1 MKRYL
6 ALMMAIITLVAIV
19 LIPPFVH
26 WHQQKEAW
34 LLARPNDQSSTDS
47 FSPRHMLNG
56 LKAWYKLHDSEATPT
71 RLTLSLDQ
79 QDLEDLTAKRD
90 DALSEGWIQPKHKKP
105 LPATLTV
112 DGKRMNASVRLRG
125 NQPDHISAD
134 KWSLKV
140 HLKQGARL
148 HGIRRFSLQA
158 PYTRSFHTEAIIADT
173 MRSVG
178 VLAPRIDYVD
188 VEINGNH
195 IGIMQMTEEFDTP
208 LLEFQ
213 GRRSGPMLQLD
224 DAHTWEVVRA
234 TERHWLDNKNE
245 SGGNADP
252 FNKVAWWDL
261 FSGWQSARLKAYGK
275 HKKRRKSED
284 LNAAQFQWMA
294 FTDNQKQPSDIFDI
308 DAFVDFYIVCEY
320 FHAHN
325 LAQWINARLHFNTIT
340 ARFEPIAYDADIHF
354 QPMQRNIRESQL
366 TCLNP
371 RNDLA
376 RTLMH
381 DNAFAS
387 HLIKR
392 ISDLDV
398 QLTSEQFAKTV
409 AERDIYY
416 RQKLA
421 ADYPWLPEFR
431 LTKQH
436 CRRLC
441 DLNASD
447 FALSIAGKKALPK
460 ADSVPLN
467 DIPPV
472 VKAYLGVGES
482 GPFLELRNRIHSE
495 VIVDNVSSKSQ
506 SSSPLF
512 PPADEHG
519 LTAATTQSP
528 MTLGP
533 VGMSGFSTY
542 PRIDLKETT
551 LTDEDTLSLQVTIP
565 GLGMQQSVLKPVPLP
580 QPVSIPQPM
589 SRDELLQRYPFFSF
603 NESANELQVE
613 TGRWHI
619 DELLILPR
627 DIALVVYADT
637 QLLFAP
643 TAGLV
648 LNGDLTVHGDA
659 SKPVL
664 FDASDATSGWYGV
677 FSHRADSVLSI
688 KHSTFNA
695 TRGFEIPGWRQR
707 AGLLFYRARV
717 VLDAVKVTNSCADDA
732 INLIRSQVSLSNI
745 QVSNSCS
752 DAIDIDASSGS
763 VSGLTLKQSG
773 GDLLDFSDSVISL
786 TDSVFAG
793 AGDKAISIGEGS
805 NVEISDITISD
816 SVIGLAVKDLSTVAV
831 DRANLKSLDVGLMA
845 FQKKAEYGPA
855 SMVANDVDIVAT
867 QQQYVLDKTSAIAL
881 EGVNLPAT
889 PFELSDYY

>member
-34 LLARPNDQSSTDS
+34 LLARPNDQRSTDS
-47 FSPRHMLNG
+47 LSPTQLLNG
-56 LKAWYKLHDSEATPT
+56 LKAWYKLHDRKATPT
-71 RLTLSLDQ
+71 RLTLSLDR

-90 DALSEGWIQPKHKKP
+90 DALSTGWIHSKHKKP

-125 NQPDHISAD
+125 NQPDHVSGD

-148 HGIRRFSLQA
+148 NGIRRFSLQA

-224 DAHTWEVVRA
+224 DSHTWEVVRA
-234 TERHWLDNKNE
+234 TERHWHDNKNQ
-245 SGGNADP
+245 SGSNADR
-252 FNKVAWWDL
+252 FNKLAWWDL

-284 LNAAQFQWMA
+284 LNAAQSQWMA
-294 FTDNQKQPSDIFDI
+294 FTDNQNKPSDIFDI
-308 DAFVDFYIVCEY
+308 DTFVDFYIVCEY

-325 LAQWINARLHFNTIT
+325 LAQWTNARLHFNTLT
-340 ARFEPIAYDADIHF
+340 ARFEPIAYDADINF
-354 QPMQRNIRESQL
+354 QPMHRNTRDSQL

-376 RTLMH
+376 RALMQ
-381 DNAFAS
+381 DKAFAS
-387 HLIKR
+387 HWVER
-392 ISDLDV
+392 ISDLDA

-431 LTKQH
+431 LAKGH
-436 CRRLC
+436 CRILC
-441 DLNASD
+441 DLNAGD

-460 ADSVPLN
+460 ADSIPLN
-467 DIPPV
+467 DMPPV
-472 VKAYLGVGES
+472 VNAYLGVGET

-495 VIVDNVSSKSQ
+495 VIVDTVASKNQ
-506 SSSPLF
+506 SNIPLF
-512 PPADEHG
+512 PPTAEHG
-519 LTAATTQSP
+519 LTAAATQSP
-528 MTLGP
+528 MNLSP
-533 VGMSGFSTY
+533 VRMSDFSTY
-542 PRIDLKETT
+542 PRIDLTDTT
-551 LTDEDTLSLQVTIP
+551 LTHEDTLLLQVTIP
-565 GLGMQQSVLKPVPLP
+565 GLGKQQSELKPVPLP
-580 QPVSIPQPM
+580 KPVSIPQPM
-589 SRDELLQRYPFFSF
+589 SLDELLLRYPFFTF
-603 NESANELQVE
+603 NESADELQVE

-619 DELLILPR
+619 DELLVLPR

-648 LNGDLTVHGDA
+648 LNGDLSVHGDA

-664 FDASDATSGWYGV
+664 FDASDTTSGWYGV
-677 FSHRADSVLSI
+677 FSHRTDSVLSI
-688 KHSTFNA
+688 KHTTFNA

-717 VLDAVKVTNSCADDA
+717 VLDTVKVTNSCADDA
-732 INLIRSQVSLSNI
+732 INLIRSKVTLTNI
-745 QVSNSCS
+745 QVSDSCS

-763 VSGLTLKQSG
+763 VSGLSLKQSG

-786 TDSVFAG
+786 TNSVFAG

-805 NVEISDITISD
+805 DVEISDITISN
-816 SVIGLAVKDLSTVAV
+816 SVIGLAVKDLSRVAI

-867 QQQYVLDKTSAIAL
+867 QQQYVLEKRSAITL
-881 EGVNLPAT
+881 EGAQLPAT
-889 PFELSDYY
+889 PFELSDFY